1 LGDDS
6 SVHHAVQLTLLRH
19 GVTTWNDQRLIQGH
33 SDLAQLTS
41 VGREQVRAVLPSLSQ
56 RGLDYIVVS
65 DLTRALESAQIV
77 AEALNLDLISDAR
90 LRERGFGVYEGRP
103 LDDLDARLSGL
114 DQGRIVDVDARPP
127 HGESLREMRSRLVE
141 FLVDLRRTSRS
152 RPLVVTHGG
161 TIRVLRSICEDRDL
175 AESPWYPVDNA
186 SLWDVT
192 G

>member
-1 LGDDS
+1 
-6 SVHHAVQLTLLRH
+6 VQLTLLRH

>member
-1 LGDDS
+1 MGDDL
-6 SVHHAVQLTLLRH
+6 SVRYAVQLTLLRH

-41 VGREQVRAVLPSLSQ
+41 VGREQVRAVLPSLSE
-56 RGLDYIVVS
+56 RALDCIVVS

-77 AEALNLDLISDAR
+77 ADALNLDLISDAR

-103 LDDLDARLSGL
+103 LDDLDARLSGV
-114 DQGRIVDVDARPP
+114 DHDRIVDVDARPP
-127 HGESLREMRSRLVE
+127 QGESLREMRSRLVE
-141 FLVDLRRTSRS
+141 FLGDLRRTSFS
-152 RPLVVTHGG
+152 RALVVTHGG

-175 AESPWYPVDNA
+175 AETLWYPVANA